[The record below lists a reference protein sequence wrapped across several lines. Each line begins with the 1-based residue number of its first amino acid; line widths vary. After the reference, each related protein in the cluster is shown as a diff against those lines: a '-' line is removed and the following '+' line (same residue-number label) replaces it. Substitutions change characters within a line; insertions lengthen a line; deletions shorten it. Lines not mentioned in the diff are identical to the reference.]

1 MSSSPGSA
9 VSRRARP
16 PPRATVQMSPAYTKA
31 IESRDRVG
39 NRRRRVAAASSGSAA
54 PVEPGDR
61 ATKRAL
67 RMMRAAQIGGTER
80 GDGARRI
87 TGSLFVG
94 APRFYSLYRPGVKS
108 FRVHAAPGGAPAGHG
123 SGWLRKPPLASP
135 RAAHRA
141 GKRAAGPRRAGG
153 DGAAGAPRGAARRP
167 EHAR

>member
-54 PVEPGDR
+54 PGEPGDR

-67 RMMRAAQIGGTER
+67 RMVRAAQIGGTER

-87 TGSLFVG
+87 ADSLVVG

-123 SGWLRKPPLASP
+123 SGLLRKPPLASP

-141 GKRAAGPRRAGG
+141 GTRAAGPRRAVS
-153 DGAAGAPRGAARRP
+153 DGPSNAGRGASCRAYSD
-167 EHAR
+167 